1 MTCVH
6 LTGSNSKDC
15 PKTAVLWLDVKGGRD
30 ETLKLHRDLAGMNNA
45 DVFWVVD
52 ATRGTPS
59 APRHP
64 PWTHNWTFTHAQQ
77 QAAFPLAVPKNL
89 RPPDLGTDGITALFR
104 RQHRQYKFIWVIEQD
119 VRFLGD
125 WAIFIGSF
133 CTDKTDLITTST
145 DKATPDTWGY
155 AKEVVWPPVVDFV
168 ARKGWVWKS
177 LIPVVR
183 YSDALLRELE

>member
-1 MTCVH
+1 M
-6 LTGSNSKDC
+6 
-15 PKTAVLWLDVKGGRD
+15 
-30 ETLKLHRDLAGMNNA
+30 
-45 DVFWVVD
+45 
-52 ATRGTPS
+52 
-59 APRHP
+59 
-64 PWTHNWTFTHAQQ
+64 
-77 QAAFPLAVPKNL
+77 
-89 RPPDLGTDGITALFR
+89 GTDGITALFR

-155 AKEVVWPPVVDFV
+155 AKELVWPPVVDFV

-183 YSDALLRELE
+183 YSDALLRELALE

>member
-1 MTCVH
+1 MDTQ
-6 LTGSNSKDC
+6 
-15 PKTAVLWLDVKGGRD
+15 LDFHPCAAAGGFP
-30 ETLKLHRDLAGMNNA
+30 A
-45 DVFWVVD
+45 
-52 ATRGTPS
+52 RGAKEP
-59 APRHP
+59 
-64 PWTHNWTFTHAQQ
+64 
-77 QAAFPLAVPKNL
+77 AAA
-89 RPPDLGTDGITALFR
+89 RPTVGTDWITALFR
-104 RQHRQYKFIWVIEQD
+104 RQHRQYKFIWVIEQG